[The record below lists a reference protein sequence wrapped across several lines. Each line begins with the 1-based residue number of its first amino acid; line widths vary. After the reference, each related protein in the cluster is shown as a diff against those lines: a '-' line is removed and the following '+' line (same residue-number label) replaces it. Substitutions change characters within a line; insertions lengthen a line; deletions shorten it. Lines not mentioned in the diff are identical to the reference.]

1 MKESKSKPVFVC
13 SACGRESTR
22 WLGKCPGC
30 DAWNTLEEELP
41 RAKGARRAAAT
52 HRAARPL
59 DGNAG
64 APPALER
71 MPTGM
76 GEFDGLLGGGIVPG
90 SFVLIGGEPGIGKST
105 LMLQVASCLAKK
117 GVRVLY
123 VSAEESFE
131 QTGMRAK
138 RVGASAESLFI
149 LCEPDVTAIVEE
161 ARALKAAVVVVDSI
175 QIIYHPDVP
184 SSPGSVNQV
193 RECASALMQAA
204 KGEGISVFVVGHV
217 TKSGDI
223 AGPRMLEHMVDTVL
237 YFEGDRYHS
246 YRVLRTQKN
255 RFGSTEEVG
264 IFSMGPE
271 GLKEVG
277 DPSKLFLE
285 ERRAENAGS
294 VVTPSMEG
302 TRPILVEIQAL
313 VGARCYGVPQRRS
326 VGVDYNRLCMLLA
339 VLETRAGL
347 NLRDRDVFVSVAG
360 GLTVDEPAIDLAIA
374 LALASSLTGNA
385 VPANLVA
392 IGEVG
397 LGGELRG
404 CQHLA
409 RRLKEAAKL
418 GFARALVPRSGAGAE
433 GGTHGLT
440 LVPCDTVQEAIGAV
454 LKTDTKKKAE

>member
-41 RAKGARRAAAT
+41 RTKGARRTAAPR
-52 HRAARPL
+52 RAARPL
-59 DGNAG
+59 NGDAG
-64 APPALER
+64 APQARER
-71 MPTGM
+71 IQTGM
-76 GEFDGLLGGGIVPG
+76 AEFDGLLGGGIVPG

-105 LMLQVASCLAKK
+105 IMLQVASCLAKK

-149 LCEPDVTAIVEE
+149 LCEPDVTAIIEE
-161 ARALKAAVVVVDSI
+161 ARTLKAAVVVVDSI
-175 QIIYHPDVP
+175 QIIYHPDVS

-204 KGEGISVFVVGHV
+204 KVEGVSVFVVWHV

-271 GLKEVG
+271 GLKEVV

-285 ERRAENAGS
+285 
-294 VVTPSMEG
+294 
-302 TRPILVEIQAL
+302 
-313 VGARCYGVPQRRS
+313 
-326 VGVDYNRLCMLLA
+326 
-339 VLETRAGL
+339 
-347 NLRDRDVFVSVAG
+347 
-360 GLTVDEPAIDLAIA
+360 
-374 LALASSLTGNA
+374 
-385 VPANLVA
+385 
-392 IGEVG
+392 
-397 LGGELRG
+397 
-404 CQHLA
+404 
-409 RRLKEAAKL
+409 
-418 GFARALVPRSGAGAE
+418 
-433 GGTHGLT
+433 
-440 LVPCDTVQEAIGAV
+440 
-454 LKTDTKKKAE
+454 